1 MISTLSGIVRE
12 IEQDAL
18 VVETHGVGFT
28 VFVPTSVRDSVHVG
42 ESIYLYTQ
50 LIVRQD
56 AMLLVG
62 FDSKE
67 LRHFFNLFIGVNGVG
82 MRLALAIL
90 STLSPDVIR
99 RAVFHEQAE
108 VFGRVPGV
116 GKKTAQKIVLALQDK
131 IGAEAGAERV
141 SGISEV
147 DMDVLSALTSLGY
160 SVVEAQAAIQ
170 SIPRDTADDLETRLR
185 IALKYFNLP

>member
-1 MISTLSGIVRE
+1 MISTLTGIVRE

-18 VVETHGVGFT
+18 VVETHGVGFY
-28 VFVPTSVRDSVHVG
+28 VFVPSSVRDNVNLG

-56 AMLLVG
+56 ALLMVG

-67 LRHFFNLFIGVNGVG
+67 LRHLFNLLIGVNGVG

-131 IGAEAGAERV
+131 ISAETGVERV
-141 SGISEV
+141 SVISEV

-170 SIPRDTADDLETRLR
+170 SIPRGTAEDLEARLR
-185 IALKYFNLP
+185 IALQYFNLP